1 MRNKHLDHAV
11 GILRAAGGS
20 VVGRTKFQKIAYL
33 LTAAGFEDEFV
44 FEYKHYG
51 PYSEELSTALEFA
64 NLLSIIHEE
73 KRATN
78 WGGRYSIYSVA
89 NGEEEHDNRTRLA
102 RMAKNADAI
111 LLELAATALFLKK
124 NGVDAPWDET
134 ERRKPEKST
143 DGRLDQAKQLYQRL
157 QSIETP
163 IPLPAL

>member
-33 LTAAGFEDEFV
+33 LTAAGYENEFV

-51 PYSEELSTALEFA
+51 PYSEDLSTALEFA
-64 NLLSIIHEE
+64 NLLSIINEE
-73 KRATN
+73 QRATN
-78 WGGRYSIYSVA
+78 WGGRYSIYSIA
-89 NGEEEHDNRTRLA
+89 DGEEEHDDRTRLA
-102 RMAKNADAI
+102 RMAKNADTI

-124 NGVDAPWDET
+124 NGFEAPWEET

-143 DGRLDQAKQLYQRL
+143 DGRLDQAKRLYEQL
-157 QSIETP
+157 QSINTP